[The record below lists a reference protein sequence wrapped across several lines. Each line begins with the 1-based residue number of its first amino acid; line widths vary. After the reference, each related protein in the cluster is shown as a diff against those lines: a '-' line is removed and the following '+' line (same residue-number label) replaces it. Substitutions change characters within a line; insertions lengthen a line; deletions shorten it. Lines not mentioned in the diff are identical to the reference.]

1 MRTVRSNATETR
13 PSVWSHQTMPATL
26 SIIIPTLDEAPVIGD
41 TLDALARLD
50 GAAAAELIVVD
61 GGSRDATREVA
72 RARGVRVLTAQA
84 RGRGA
89 QMDVGAQ
96 AAGGAVLW
104 FLHADTR
111 PPAGAIG
118 EMLAALGRDPSAV
131 GGNFAVRFDG
141 VGSAARFM
149 TWLYPR
155 LRRLGLC
162 YGDSAFFV
170 RREAYEQTGGFR
182 PYPIFEDLDLLR
194 RLRRRGPFLHLTAEV
209 VTSSRRF
216 ERRNFVLTF
225 ARWSLL
231 QACYWMGVHPNRL
244 QRHYAHVR
252 GETKE

>member
-1 MRTVRSNATETR
+1 MSSNR
-13 PSVWSHQTMPATL
+13 PGRQSDARDEVAPALSV
-26 SIIIPTLDEAPVIGD
+26 IIPTLDEAHVIGQ
-41 TLDALARLD
+41 TLDALARLGG
-50 GAAAAELIVVD
+50 GASLEVIVSD
-61 GGSRDATREVA
+61 GGSLDGTSEVA
-72 RARGVRVLTAQA
+72 RGRGARVLMAS

-89 QMDVGAQ
+89 QMHAGAR
-96 AAGGAVLW
+96 AAKGEVLW

-111 PPAGAIG
+111 PHAGAVAEI
-118 EMLAALGRDPSAV
+118 LGAMRRNPSAV

-141 VGSAARFM
+141 GGGAARFM

-170 RREAYEQTGGFR
+170 RRDAYEEAGGFR

-194 RLRRRGPFLHLTAEV
+194 RLRRRGPFLHLAAEV

-216 ERRNFVLTF
+216 ERRSFVLTF
-225 ARWSLL
+225 TRWSLL
-231 QACYWMGVHPNRL
+231 QALYWLGVHPNRL